1 MNLCRLGRLGGG
13 EKIQKNCG
21 GSRPAFWGGKPSFF
35 LILSEQDRSYRI
47 KKRPSASEGQL
58 VKRGVAERIS
68 PLEWVAET
76 APAVGGR
83 ERLFP
88 AKECS
93 SGFLKLVY
101 GCLWAFFCK
110 KCVYAFFSNA
120 LSGFCRFKMRMIS
133 MLVSP
138 IR

>member
-35 LILSEQDRSYRI
+35 LILSEQDRSDRI

-68 PLEWVAET
+68 PLERVAKT
-76 APAVGGR
+76 APAVAAR

-88 AKECS
+88 VTKSEIE
-93 SGFLKLVY
+93 
-101 GCLWAFFCK
+101 
-110 KCVYAFFSNA
+110 FSENA
-120 LSGFCRFKMRMIS
+120 YNLTK
-133 MLVSP
+133 
-138 IR
+138 